1 MPKLIASA
9 LSFLFA
15 VGIASSALA
24 QLPRTLVAH
33 KPEITNE
40 PTAPPPQHVHLL
52 TSGLSFDLPAGWNT
66 ARRDGELSTFAL
78 DARSSLPSTRFRSV
92 AQLAFNP
99 FPYSTFAGALF
110 YTSITPHSTPLQC
123 SNQATAPASHP
134 VTTTEIGSVPFKHG
148 YTEHGEV
155 CTEERDE
162 VYTALRNGSCYRFD
176 LVINTFC
183 GGEVSGSRDL
193 TAQQLEAVRHR
204 LESILNTVQFDP
216 QVSSQTAPA
225 SHTHPTP

>member
-1 MPKLIASA
+1 MPKLISLAILTA
-9 LSFLFA
+9 A
-15 VGIASSALA
+15 VLGTAAAQQPRNLLA
-24 QLPRTLVAH
+24 R
-33 KPEITNE
+33 KPEIFNE
-40 PTAPPPQHVHLL
+40 PTSPLPQHIHLL
-52 TSGLSFDLPAGWNT
+52 ASGVSFDLPAGWNF

-78 DARSSLPSTRFRSV
+78 DARSSLPNTHFRSV

-110 YTSITPHSTPLQC
+110 YASTTPHSTALQC

-134 VTTTEIGSVPFKHG
+134 VSTAEIGSVPFKHG
-148 YTEHGEV
+148 YNEHGEV

-162 VYTALRNGSCYRFD
+162 IYTALRQDTCYRFD

-193 TAQQLEAVRHR
+193 TPQQLDAVRHR
-204 LESILNTVQFDP
+204 LEGILQTVSFD
-216 QVSSQTAPA
+216 TK
-225 SHTHPTP
+225 

>member
-1 MPKLIASA
+1 MPKLLPLALLAASA
-9 LSFLFA
+9 LP
-15 VGIASSALA
+15 ALA
-24 QLPRTLVAH
+24 QQARSLLAH
-33 KPEITNE
+33 KPDIVEE
-40 PTAPPPQHVHLL
+40 PTAPPPQHIHLL
-52 TSGLSFDLPAGWNT
+52 TSGLSFNLPAGWNV

-99 FPYSTFAGALF
+99 FPYSTFSGALF
-110 YTSITPHSTPLQC
+110 YTSTTPHSTPLQC

-134 VTTTEIGSVPFKHG
+134 ISTVQVDSIPFKHG
-148 YTEHGEV
+148 YNEHGEI

-162 VYTALRNGSCYRFD
+162 IYTALRNGTCYRFD

-193 TAQQLEAVRHR
+193 TTQQLEAVRHR
-204 LESILNTVQFDP
+204 LETILNTVTFD
-216 QVSSQTAPA
+216 TK
-225 SHTHPTP
+225 

>member
-1 MPKLIASA
+1 MPKLLPIALLILASA
-9 LSFLFA
+9 
-15 VGIASSALA
+15 ASTAQQARSLLA
-24 QLPRTLVAH
+24 RRPDIV
-33 KPEITNE
+33 NE
-40 PTAPPPQHVHLL
+40 PTAPPPQRVHLL
-52 TSGLSFDLPAGWNT
+52 NSGLTFDLPAGWNV

-78 DARSSLPSTRFRSV
+78 DARSSLPGTRFRSV

-110 YTSITPHSTPLQC
+110 YTSVTPHSSALQC

-134 VTTTEIGSVPFKHG
+134 ITTAQVGNVPFKHG
-148 YTEHGEV
+148 YNEHGEV

-162 VYTALRNGSCYRFD
+162 IYTALRGSTCYRFD

-183 GGEVSGSRDL
+183 GGEISGSRDM

-204 LESILNTVQFDP
+204 LETILNTVTFDDK
-216 QVSSQTAPA
+216 
-225 SHTHPTP
+225 

>member
-1 MPKLIASA
+1 MSKPLSIA
-9 LSFLFA
+9 LLTL
-15 VGIASSALA
+15 ASLGAAAQQPRSLLA
-24 QLPRTLVAH
+24 R
-33 KPEITNE
+33 KPDIVNE
-40 PTAPPPQHVHLL
+40 PTAPLPQHIHLL
-52 TSGLSFDLPAGWNT
+52 ASGISFNLPAGWNF

-78 DARSSLPSTRFRSV
+78 DARSSLPNTHFRSV

-110 YTSITPHSTPLQC
+110 YTSTTPRSTALEC

-134 VTTTEIGSVPFKHG
+134 VTTAEIGNVAFRHG
-148 YTEHGEV
+148 YNEHGEV

-162 VYTALRNGSCYRFD
+162 VYTALRQGTCYRFD

-193 TAQQLEAVRHR
+193 TSQQLDAVRRR
-204 LESILNTVQFDP
+204 LETVLNSVSFDP
-216 QVSSQTAPA
+216 K
-225 SHTHPTP
+225 